1 METFYQLEL
10 LGFKG
15 MSSASLGS
23 GGVDVLASIGQNLQ
37 FEQDIGDSDES
48 DETAG
53 EVVRVNKMNGNLA
66 RQATSC
72 LAGHAPMLDE
82 YFSIKLEKKTARN
95 RKGEKVK
102 SLRLTSLPIN
112 TARGARP
119 SAPRSAPIHLAPRD
133 KGRLDTEESPCFR
146 GVCREL
152 ASFYSELPWGG
163 NCDER
168 RDDSGEEREAGSGK
182 VQASSLIDDEA
193 KRHVRHVLFP
203 AFGHLLVPPKEF
215 ADDGTVTRLADL
227 HSLYKVFERC

>member
-1 METFYQLEL
+1 MP
-10 LGFKG
+10 
-15 MSSASLGS
+15 SASLGS
-23 GGVDVLASIGQNLQ
+23 GGVDVLASIGQILQ
-37 FEQDIGDSDES
+37 FEQDIGDSDEP

-53 EVVRVNKMNGNLA
+53 EVVKVNKMNGNLA

-95 RKGEKVK
+95 RKGEKVD
-102 SLRLTSLPIN
+102 SLRLTGLPILLE
-112 TARGARP
+112 GH
-119 SAPRSAPIHLAPRD
+119 APQPHALPLFLLRLATKVD
-133 KGRLDTEESPCFR
+133 WTEESPCTR
-146 GVCREL
+146 GFCREL

-163 NCDER
+163 NCDVR
-168 RDDSGEEREAGSGK
+168 RDDSEEEREARSGK
-182 VQASSLIDDEA
+182 VQVLSPIDDDA
-193 KRHVRHVLFP
+193 KSHVRHVLFP